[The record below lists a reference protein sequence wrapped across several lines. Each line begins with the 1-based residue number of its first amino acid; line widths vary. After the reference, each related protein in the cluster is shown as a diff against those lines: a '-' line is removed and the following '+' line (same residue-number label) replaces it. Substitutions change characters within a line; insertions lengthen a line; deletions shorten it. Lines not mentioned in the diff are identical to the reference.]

1 MKLYRTRTQE
11 EYDWLMRELETV
23 GYKWN
28 SGEYATE
35 SKIEDENK
43 GNIVVYV
50 EEGEP
55 LTFDYVKDVD
65 AEELKSI
72 IEVSELMKEQDPLA
86 KKVEERN
93 SKPTIQDRLPEELE
107 GQKSLF
113 ENARIVDISTGEVF
127 PEDEKVNSPSHYTRG
142 DIEVID
148 IIKQLTQGYEPFEA
162 YLVGNTIKYLAR
174 ANFKE
179 NKQQDLEKA
188 EWHINKL
195 LEEQNK

>member
-1 MKLYRTRTQE
+1 MS
-11 EYDWLMRELETV
+11 
-23 GYKWN
+23 YK
-28 SGEYATE
+28 T
-35 SKIEDENK
+35 
-43 GNIVVYV
+43 
-50 EEGEP
+50 
-55 LTFDYVKDVD
+55 D
-65 AEELKSI
+65 AEIIKELKEVTLNGFVGD
-72 IEVSELMKEQDPLA
+72 IEAFGSD
-86 KKVEERN
+86 
-93 SKPTIQDRLPEELE
+93 D
-107 GQKSLF
+107 
-113 ENARIVDISTGEVF
+113 
-127 PEDEKVNSPSHYTRG
+127 KVNSPSHYTRG

>member
-1 MKLYRTRTQE
+1 MKN
-11 EYDWLMRELETV
+11 DNDVLMD
-23 GYKWN
+23 
-28 SGEYATE
+28 
-35 SKIEDENK
+35 KI
-43 GNIVVYV
+43 
-50 EEGEP
+50 
-55 LTFDYVKDVD
+55 L
-65 AEELKSI
+65 
-72 IEVSELMKEQDPLA
+72 
-86 KKVEERN
+86 ERN
-93 SKPTIQDRLPEELE
+93 NKPEAYTPPNTGDPWIDNLPE
-107 GQKSLF
+107 SYF
-113 ENARIVDISTGEVF
+113 EMYEEKTKTDKYARHKEITD
-127 PEDEKVNSPSHYTRG
+127 DKVNSPSHYTRG